1 MSEAPDPL
9 SAIRVKQAQQAASFR
24 EGVFNDA
31 LELLREDLRNLHETR
46 VEATYRAN
54 AVGLALLDARLYGA
68 AADLYEKLV
77 AETEAHTKTA
87 EQVAACALLHCNWGV
102 ALTLVR
108 DYDRAI
114 PHLMIFQAI
123 AEGTGTPYDRHVAA
137 VHMEDRFEGP
147 ALRILT
153 RWADDVYRHAYRKRI
168 DELLVKEC
176 FSRLGDGRYMAFAA
190 ARATED
196 LWRSHYDR
204 PTLYTSLALLRP
216 LRTLVTALEVSAKR
230 LAGLTGR
237 ATLRQCYHSLF
248 EMGADSPSWWHV
260 VTDNLDDTSYEDGE
274 DFENKLKALLSLDD
288 RGDDSFYAKSLCVAL
303 LVRNFV
309 SHDLLPSPNL
319 TGTDFFPSVKCHLA
333 AAFVA
338 LHLAAP
344 GAKGSAEENRHG
356 H

>member
-1 MSEAPDPL
+1 MSEAPDPIG
-9 SAIRVKQAQQAASFR
+9 AIRVTHAERAASFR
-24 EGVFNDA
+24 ERVFNEA
-31 LELLREDLRNLHETR
+31 LELLREDLRNLHETGD
-46 VEATYRAN
+46 EATYRGN
-54 AVGLALLDARLYGA
+54 AVGLALLDARLYGV

-77 AETEAHTKTA
+77 AETEAYAKA
-87 EQVAACALLHCNWGV
+87 AGQVATCALLHCNWGV
-102 ALTLVR
+102 ALTLLR

-114 PHLMIFQAI
+114 PHLMIFRTI
-123 AEGTGTPYDRHVAA
+123 AERTGTPYDRHVAA

-153 RWADDVYRHAYRKRI
+153 SWADDVYWHAYGKSI

-176 FSRLGDGRYMAFAA
+176 FFQLGDGRYMAFSAA
-190 ARATED
+190 LAAED

-204 PTLYTSLALLRP
+204 ATLYTSLALLAP

-237 ATLRQCYHSLF
+237 ATLPQYYRSLF
-248 EMGADSPSWWHV
+248 ERKAGSPSWWHV
-260 VTDNLDDTSYEDGE
+260 VTDNWQKTSYDGSE
-274 DFENKLKALLSLDD
+274 DFEKNLGDLLSL
-288 RGDDSFYAKSLCVAL
+288 GDPGDKGFYAKSLCIAL

-319 TGTDFFPSVKCHLA
+319 TGTDFFPRVKCYLA

-344 GAKGSAEENRHG
+344 GCKAASRGEPR
-356 H
+356 